1 MFANFTLPPLGKLPG
16 MGGPSPSEIPVGA
29 GNRPGQFVK
38 VNGTWQR
45 FDARPASTSGPTST
59 SSVDTPRIRIVHIY
73 IYIFICI
80 VYVVHVI

>member
-16 MGGPSPSEIPVGA
+16 MGGPSISEMPVGA

-45 FDARPASTSGPTST
+45 FDARPASTS
-59 SSVDTPRIRIVHIY
+59 SVDTPRIRIVHIY

-80 VYVVHVI
+80 VCVVHVI